1 MTTLTKDEARVG
13 AMTAE
18 EAGIGT
24 YDRALQIQ
32 GSLAALISR
41 QSASLEDWTNK
52 LTAMETT
59 RPWMHLPSEDKP
71 YGDVYKWLSSQFKI
85 GGDSLDRDRLVLI
98 IDAYA
103 PGSGLQR
110 VTAFEKAIEQPY
122 VRAKRG
128 ALNGNSNASK
138 NKPDPDKDC
147 SGSAQFG
154 RRYGTSADYLMAR
167 LIAAGVDVVAEIGP
181 GKQFESVAA
190 AARHYGIT
198 KERQRYEVS
207 PSVNVG
213 NAAARIV
220 EVLGAD
226 KAAELVAAMTLLL
239 TSNEL

>member
-1 MTTLTKDEARVG
+1 MTMLTKDEARVG

-18 EAGIGT
+18 EAGVGT
-24 YDRALQIQ
+24 FDRALQIQ

-52 LTAMETT
+52 LAAMETT

-71 YGDVYKWLSSQFKI
+71 YGDVYKWLKAQFTI
-85 GGDSLDRDRLVLI
+85 GGDPLDRERLISI

-103 PGSGLQR
+103 PGMGKQR
-110 VTAFEKAIEQPY
+110 VAAFEAAIKQPY
-122 VRAKRG
+122 VRTGSKNNNPSGKNQHNRSSDPDHLSSQRG
-128 ALNGNSNASK
+128 AR
-138 NKPDPDKDC
+138 
-147 SGSAQFG
+147 GS
-154 RRYGTSADYLMAR
+154 TSADYLMAR

-226 KAAELVAAMTLLL
+226 KAAELVAAMTLII
-239 TSNEL
+239 TTNGSN

>member
-1 MTTLTKDEARVG
+1 MLTKDEARVG

-18 EAGIGT
+18 EAGVGT

-52 LTAMETT
+52 LAAMETT
-59 RPWMHLPSEDKP
+59 RPWMHLPSEAKP
-71 YGDVYKWLSSQFKI
+71 YGDVYKWLKAQFTI
-85 GGDSLDRDRLVLI
+85 GGDPLDRDRLVLI

-128 ALNGNSNASK
+128 GNGNNQHTKSK
-138 NKPDPDKDC
+138 GYPDNHSSDQRD
-147 SGSAQFG
+147 A
-154 RRYGTSADYLMAR
+154 RRGTSADYLMAR
-167 LIAAGVDVVAEIGP
+167 LMAAGIDVVAEIGP
-181 GKQFESVAA
+181 GKRFETATA

-198 KERQRYEVS
+198 KERPRYEVN
-207 PSVNVG
+207 PSVNVSK
-213 NAAARIV
+213 AAARIV
-220 EVLGAD
+220 EVLGTE
-226 KAAELVAAMTLLL
+226 KAAELVAAMTLIL
-239 TSNEL
+239 TTNGSD

>member
-1 MTTLTKDEARVG
+1 MTMLTKDEARVG

-18 EAGIGT
+18 EAGVGT
-24 YDRALQIQ
+24 FDRALQIQ

-52 LTAMETT
+52 LAAMETT
-59 RPWMHLPSEDKP
+59 RPWMHLPSEAKP
-71 YGDVYKWLSSQFKI
+71 YGDVYKWLKAQFTI
-85 GGDSLDRDRLVLI
+85 GGDPLDRDRLVLI

-122 VRAKRG
+122 VRAKSG
-128 ALNGNSNASK
+128 APKGNSNASK
-138 NKPDPDKDC
+138 NKPDPDQVC
-147 SGSAQFG
+147 SQGEI

-167 LIAAGVDVVAEIGP
+167 LIAAGVDVVSEIGP
-181 GKQFESVAA
+181 GKQFDSVAA

-220 EVLGAD
+220 EVLGTD
-226 KAAELVAAMTLLL
+226 KAADLVAAMTLIL
-239 TSNEL
+239 TTNGSN